1 MDIQKIKTRFG
12 LNPDKPLSP
21 EEKRKRARYFIYPAM
36 GLFFV
41 GCIWLIYSPSGKEK
55 ADAEKA
61 KGFNTEMPSPEKQKM
76 EGNKVNAYEQEALA
90 KKQKQRKDL
99 FDKAGTWFSSGS
111 QEKNEGNVRLPD
123 EVPEPVAEQAP
134 NPITN
139 RNSHAPANTVRTSTD
154 AYRNMNSTLDNFYVP
169 ANDPEKE
176 ELRKRIEELEKK
188 EVVEEQPETNPM
200 EEKMA
205 LMEKSYELAAKYNG
219 KQTTTVLP
227 AKDKKERTAVKPVKN
242 VQQQVASSLSQPMS
256 DEEFISGFSEERNR
270 NFQTPVGKV
279 LTSDRNTIAACV
291 HGTQTVSD
299 GQVLRLRLLEPMVVD
314 DRFIPKGTV
323 LTGGT
328 RIQGERLDIVI
339 DAVEFKGSILPVEL
353 EVYDADGQQGILVPN
368 SMEYDAAREIA
379 ANMGTSMGSSI
390 NISTDAGAQIASD
403 VGKGVIQGVS
413 QYVSKKMRTVKI
425 TLKAG
430 HKLLL
435 HSPEE

>member
-1 MDIQKIKTRFG
+1 MDIQKIKTQLG

-21 EEKRKRARYFIYPAM
+21 EEKRKQARYFIYPTM
-36 GLFFV
+36 GILFAV
-41 GCIWLIYSPSGKEK
+41 CIWLIYSPSGKEK
-55 ADAEKA
+55 AEAEKA
-61 KGFNTEMPSPEKQKM
+61 KGFNTEMPSPEKLKM
-76 EGNKVNAYEQEALA
+76 EGNKVSAYEQEALA

-99 FDKAGTWFSSGS
+99 FDKAGTWFTSDDA
-111 QEKNEGNVRLPD
+111 QEKGKAEVHLPD
-123 EVPEPVAEQAP
+123 EVPEPAIAP
-134 NPITN
+134 ATG
-139 RNSHAPANTVRTSTD
+139 RNSHIPANTVRSSAN

-176 ELRKRIEELEKK
+176 ELRKRIEELENR
-188 EVVEEQPETNPM
+188 ETNRQPDESSM

-219 KQTTTVLP
+219 KQTTTAVSP
-227 AKDKKERTAVKPVKN
+227 VKDKKDRTAVKPVKN
-242 VQQQVASSLSQPMS
+242 VQQQVVSSLSGPMS
-256 DEEFISGFSEERNR
+256 DEEFISGLAEKRNR
-270 NFQTPVGKV
+270 SFQTPVGKV
-279 LTSDRNTIAACV
+279 LTSERNTISACV

-299 GQVLRLRLLEPMVVD
+299 GQALRLRLLEPMVVD

-339 DAVEFKGSILPVEL
+339 SAVEFKGSVLPVEL

-368 SMEYDAAREIA
+368 SMEYDAVREIA

>member
-1 MDIQKIKTRFG
+1 M
-12 LNPDKPLSP
+12 
-21 EEKRKRARYFIYPAM
+21 
-36 GLFFV
+36 
-41 GCIWLIYSPSGKEK
+41 
-55 ADAEKA
+55 
-61 KGFNTEMPSPEKQKM
+61 
-76 EGNKVNAYEQEALA
+76 
-90 KKQKQRKDL
+90 
-99 FDKAGTWFSSGS
+99 
-111 QEKNEGNVRLPD
+111 
-123 EVPEPVAEQAP
+123 
-134 NPITN
+134 
-139 RNSHAPANTVRTSTD
+139 
-154 AYRNMNSTLDNFYVP
+154 
-169 ANDPEKE
+169 
-176 ELRKRIEELEKK
+176 
-188 EVVEEQPETNPM
+188 
-200 EEKMA
+200 
-205 LMEKSYELAAKYNG
+205 
-219 KQTTTVLP
+219 
-227 AKDKKERTAVKPVKN
+227 KDKKERTAAKPRKN
-242 VQQQVASSLSQPMS
+242 VQQQVVSSLSQPMS
-256 DEEFISGFSEERNR
+256 DEEFISGISEERNR
-270 NFQTPVGKV
+270 SFQTPVGKV
-279 LTSDRNTIAACV
+279 LTSDRNTISACV

-299 GQVLRLRLLEPMVVD
+299 GQALRLRLLEPMVVD

-413 QYVSKKMRTVKI
+413 QYVSKRMRTVKI

>member
-1 MDIQKIKTRFG
+1 MYIQKIKTLFR
-12 LNPDKPLSP
+12 LSPDKDKPLSP
-21 EEKRKRARYFIYPAM
+21 EERRKRAKYIIYPAM
-36 GLFFV
+36 GVLFI
-41 GCIWLIYSPSGKEK
+41 GSLWLIYSPSGKEK
-55 ADAEKA
+55 AEEEKG
-61 KGFNTEMPSPEKQKM
+61 KGFNTEMPSPEKLKM
-76 EGNKVNAYEQEALA
+76 EGNKVNAYAQEELA
-90 KKQKQRKDL
+90 KKEKARRGAFQEAVSLFASGGKEHKD
-99 FDKAGTWFSSGS
+99 T
-111 QEKNEGNVRLPD
+111 VRLPD
-123 EVPEPVAEQAP
+123 AGTEVPEEPAALSGTAPV
-134 NPITN
+134 
-139 RNSHAPANTVRTSTD
+139 NTVRSSAN
-154 AYRNMNSTLDNFYVP
+154 AYRNINRTLDNLYAP

-176 ELRKRIEELEKK
+176 ELLRKIKELEKK
-188 EVVEEQPETNPM
+188 EVRKTEQQQEANSL

-205 LMEKSYELAAKYNG
+205 LMEKSYELAARYNG
-219 KQTTTVLP
+219 KQAATALP
-227 AKDKKERTAVKPVKN
+227 VKDKKERTAAKPIKN
-242 VQQQVASSLSQPMS
+242 VQQQVVSSLSQ
-256 DEEFISGFSEERNR
+256 
-270 NFQTPVGKV
+270 
-279 LTSDRNTIAACV
+279 
-291 HGTQTVSD
+291 
-299 GQVLRLRLLEPMVVD
+299 PMVVD

-413 QYVSKKMRTVKI
+413 QYVSKRMRTVKI

>member
-1 MDIQKIKTRFG
+1 MDIQKIKTQLG
-12 LNPDKPLSP
+12 LNPEKPLSP
-21 EEKRKRARYFIYPAM
+21 EEKRRRARYFIYPAM
-36 GLFFV
+36 GILFA
-41 GCIWLIYSPSGKEK
+41 GCIWLIYSPSEKEK
-55 ADAEKA
+55 ADAEKT

-76 EGNKVNAYEQEALA
+76 EGNKVSAYEQEALA

-99 FDKAGTWFSSGS
+99 FDKAGAWFLSNDS
-111 QEKNEGNVRLPD
+111 QEKGKEEVRLPD
-123 EVPEPVAEQAP
+123 EVTAQAVNPVTDRTSRTP
-134 NPITN
+134 V
-139 RNSHAPANTVRTSTD
+139 NTVRSSAN
-154 AYRNMNSTLDNFYVP
+154 AYRNMNNTLDNFYVP
-169 ANDPEKE
+169 AGDPERE
-176 ELRKRIEELEKK
+176 ELKKRIEELEKR
-188 EVVEEQPETNPM
+188 EAIEEQPQTGSM

-205 LMEKSYELAAKYNG
+205 LMEKSYELAARYNG
-219 KQTTTVLP
+219 KQAATALP
-227 AKDKKERTAVKPVKN
+227 VKEKKDRTAVKPVKN
-242 VQQQVASSLSQPMS
+242 VQQQVVSSLSQPMS
-256 DEEFISGFSEERNR
+256 DEEFISALAEERNR

-279 LTSDRNTIAACV
+279 LTSEKNTISACV

-299 GQVLRLRLLEPMVVD
+299 GQALRLRLLEPMVVD

-339 DAVEFKGSILPVEL
+339 NAVEFKGSVLPVEL
-353 EVYDADGQQGILVPN
+353 EVYDADGQQGIPVPN

-403 VGKGVIQGVS
+403 LGKGVIQGVS
-413 QYVSKKMRTVKI
+413 QYVSKRMRTVKI